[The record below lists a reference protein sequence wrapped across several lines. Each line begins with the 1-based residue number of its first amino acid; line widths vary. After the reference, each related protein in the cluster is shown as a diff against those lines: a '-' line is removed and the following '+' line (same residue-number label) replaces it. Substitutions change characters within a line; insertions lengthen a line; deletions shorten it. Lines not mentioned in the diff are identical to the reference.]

1 MDLKDNNMINKV
13 LAFLLL
19 IATPSLALASY
30 PELFGAS
37 YTTSAIGNQF
47 NGDQNDPS
55 NNYYAPAVLGF
66 TNKFNVYLGATST
79 AVYFEKINN
88 IVVKNTSTSG
98 VTEYG
103 NVDVNYPKF
112 YGNALHLSI
121 PVGGQEHLGTIALS
135 AFFPIGDIIKA
146 SSGHPY
152 LPEYVMYRSRHQ
164 RTSLYLNF
172 AKSLSDSWAV
182 SLGTI
187 LGFQASALVKTNM
200 SLNGTS
206 YPSWVTAQA
215 EVEPSLGVIA
225 SVVKRFEKAQA
236 YLTYQQEMKSNLK
249 AQLNG
254 EISNPTAALF
264 DSTMDQMLSYDPH
277 TIRVGANKSFEKTEV
292 FGALEYQIWSQYKTP
307 KMHIIQNSGVVLS
320 SKEFEK
326 LSLRDTINP
335 RLGVRY
341 NWNKHFSTMIGAQ
354 YRMTPFKGDFN
365 GKGNSVDV
373 DSLIGAIGGEYR
385 FTLFSKDVQLGGS
398 FQYHKLASK
407 HVTKTPGMENDQAG
421 DKIGAPGYDIGGHI
435 IAGSVG
441 LKFNF

>member
-1 MDLKDNNMINKV
+1 MLNKT
-13 LAFLLL
+13 LSLFFLLL
-19 IATPSLALASY
+19 LIVLAPTLSYASY
-30 PELFGAS
+30 PEMFGAS

-47 NGDQNDPS
+47 NGDANDPS

-66 TNKFNVYLGATST
+66 TDKFNVYLGATST
-79 AVYFEKINN
+79 AMYFDKINN

-98 VTEYG
+98 TTETG

-121 PVGGQEHLGTIALS
+121 PVGGKEHLGTIALS
-135 AFFPIGDIIKA
+135 AFFPLGDILKA

-164 RTSLYLNF
+164 RTSLYLNV
-172 AKSLSDSWAV
+172 AKKLNDSWAA

-187 LGFQASALVKTNM
+187 VGFQASAMVKTNM

-215 EVEPSLGVIA
+215 EVEPSLGLIA
-225 SVVKRFEKAQA
+225 SLVKRFEKSQI
-236 YLTYQQEMKSNLK
+236 YFTYQQQMKSNLK

-254 EISNPTAALF
+254 EITNPAAGLF
-264 DSTMDQMLSYDPH
+264 DSTMDQMLAYDPH
-277 TIRVGANKSFEKTEV
+277 TFRLGTNTKFDKLEL
-292 FGALEYQIWSQYKTP
+292 FGSIEYQVWSQYKTP
-307 KMHIIQNSGVVLS
+307 KMHLTKNSGIVLS
-320 SKEFEK
+320 SQEFEK
-326 LSLRDTINP
+326 LDLQDTINP
-335 RLGVRY
+335 RLGLRF
-341 NWNKHFSTMIGAQ
+341 NWNDSFSTMIGAQ
-354 YRMTPFKGDFN
+354 YRMTPFKGDFS

-373 DSLIGAIGGEYR
+373 NALIGSIGGEYR

-407 HVTKTPGMENDQAG
+407 RVTKSPGMENDQAG

-435 IAGSVG
+435 VAGSVG

>member
-1 MDLKDNNMINKV
+1 MINKV
-13 LAFLLL
+13 LALLL
-19 IATPSLALASY
+19 ITTPSLVLASY
-30 PELFGAS
+30 PEMFGAS

-47 NGDQNDPS
+47 NGDVNDPS
-55 NNYYAPAVLGF
+55 NNYYAPAALGF
-66 TNKFNVYLGATST
+66 TDKFNVYLGATST
-79 AVYFEKINN
+79 AVYFDRIDN

-98 VTEYG
+98 TTEYG
-103 NVDVNYPKF
+103 SVDVRYPKF
-112 YGNALHLSI
+112 YGNAVHLSI
-121 PVGGQEHLGTIALS
+121 PVGGKEHLGTVALS
-135 AFFPIGDIIKA
+135 AFFPVGDIMKA

-172 AKSLSDSWAV
+172 AKSLSDSWAF

-187 LGFQASALVKTNM
+187 IGFQASALVKTNM

-225 SVVKRFEKAQA
+225 SVVKRFEKNQM
-236 YLTYQQEMKSNLK
+236 YFTYQQEMKSNLK
-249 AQLNG
+249 AQISG

-277 TIRVGANKSFEKTEV
+277 TLRLGITNKNFENVEF
-292 FGALEYQIWSQYKTP
+292 FGGLEYQIWSQYKTP
-307 KMHIIQNSGVVLS
+307 KMHIIQNSGIVVS

-335 RLGVRY
+335 RVGVRY
-341 NWNKHFSTMIGAQ
+341 NWNEHFATMIGAQ
-354 YRMTPFKGDFN
+354 YHMTPFKGDFS

-373 DSLIGAIGGEYR
+373 DTIIGSIGGEYR
-385 FTLFSKDVQLGGS
+385 FTLFAKDVQLGGS
-398 FQYHKLASK
+398 FQYHKLQSK
-407 HVTKTPGMENDQAG
+407 RVTKTTGMENDQAG
-421 DKIGAPGYDIGGHI
+421 EKIGAPGYDIGGHM